1 MLRQV
6 LTFLGIFTV
15 LMLFGADIQAQDSV
29 SYRRPVRTVRIP
41 DSVRIKDSIA
51 LIKLREVPSLID
63 KSKQNKSLDSFTVAY
78 NKDFKDLLLLKTK
91 MKKVSSVEYVDQ
103 VERKFKDREGVYVTF
118 FLFLLFVL
126 ISYFFARD
134 ISSMVQGFVNNRIL
148 NQLIRD
154 NNLLNSES
162 FIFIATLIGFTFGY
176 LMQVLFG
183 IKEIFGIEGVGGYCL
198 LSLMVM
204 LFFLAKTIVLRLA
217 GVVFSVK
224 NMVNNYISIIY
235 ISFGTFTLLLI
246 PLLILHALG
255 TAAFVNNLML
265 IFMVILILSFAYQY
279 IRGAIFISSNFQFPK
294 FYFIVYLCAFE
305 ICPLIILYKVLL
317 N

>member
-1 MLRQV
+1 
-6 LTFLGIFTV
+6 
-15 LMLFGADIQAQDSV
+15 
-29 SYRRPVRTVRIP
+29 
-41 DSVRIKDSIA
+41 
-51 LIKLREVPSLID
+51 
-63 KSKQNKSLDSFTVAY
+63 
-78 NKDFKDLLLLKTK
+78 
-91 MKKVSSVEYVDQ
+91 
-103 VERKFKDREGVYVTF
+103 
-118 FLFLLFVL
+118 
-126 ISYFFARD
+126 
-134 ISSMVQGFVNNRIL
+134 MVQGFVNNRTL

-176 LMQVLFG
+176 LLQVLFG
-183 IKEIFGIEGVGGYCL
+183 INEVFGMEGVGGYCL
-198 LSLMVM
+198 LSLLVM
-204 LFFLAKTIVLRLA
+204 LFFLAKTILLRLA

-255 TAAFVNNLML
+255 TAAIINNLML
-265 IFMVILILSFAYQY
+265 IFMAILILSFAYQY